1 MSPVIWLPEALD
13 DVSRLY
19 DFLEG
24 KSVAAAQRMALVLKG
39 QARYLEKFPE
49 AGRPMGDE
57 LGLREL
63 FVAFGEGA
71 YVLRYKIHK
80 KRVIVIRVWHCRE
93 LR

>member
-1 MSPVIWLPEALD
+1 MSAVIWLPEALA

-24 KSVAAAQRMALVLKG
+24 KSDTAARRMALTLSG
-39 QARYLEKFPE
+39 RARYLEKFPE

-63 FVAFGEGA
+63 FVPFGEGA

-80 KRVIVIRVWHCRE
+80 KRVIVVRVWHCRE